1 MKDYYYDDF
10 EQRTKLFKSLPKEK
24 LSDNL
29 IYVLS
34 DERLLYM
41 FRQFNLDICEYIE
54 GSVGGYEY
62 EIMYELYDVFE
73 IFEKY
78 ILPLYKTNEDLINR
92 MNKLMSTQTSP
103 TMYIKKETVE
113 NKDEWNFAS
122 NGLKLSKR
130 ISYPKRYHKP
140 TQRKRSGNT
149 AMFVLVWYI

>member
-41 FRQFNLDICEYIE
+41 FRQFNLDICNYASD
-54 GSVGGYEY
+54 SVFRQEY
-62 EIMYELYDVFE
+62 EMEYDVGYAFM

-78 ILPLYKTNEDLINR
+78 ILPLY
-92 MNKLMSTQTSP
+92 
-103 TMYIKKETVE
+103 
-113 NKDEWNFAS
+113 
-122 NGLKLSKR
+122 G
-130 ISYPKRYHKP
+130 
-140 TQRKRSGNT
+140 
-149 AMFVLVWYI
+149 

>member
-1 MKDYYYDDF
+1 
-10 EQRTKLFKSLPKEK
+10 
-24 LSDNL
+24 
-29 IYVLS
+29 
-34 DERLLYM
+34 M

-113 NKDEWNFAS
+113 NKDE
-122 NGLKLSKR
+122 
-130 ISYPKRYHKP
+130 
-140 TQRKRSGNT
+140 
-149 AMFVLVWYI
+149 